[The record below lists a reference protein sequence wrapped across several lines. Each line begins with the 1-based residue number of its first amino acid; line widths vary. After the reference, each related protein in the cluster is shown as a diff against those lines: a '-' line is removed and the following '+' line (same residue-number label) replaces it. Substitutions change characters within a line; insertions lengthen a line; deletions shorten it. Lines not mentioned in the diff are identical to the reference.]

1 MSTIRI
7 QPSICTIS
15 QLFNPTFKPEAT
27 AKDGTNSTN
36 GPPSPS
42 VTTTRSIKSPS
53 GGVASLDSSG
63 SSAGQVL
70 SPSKITAIGMGSL
83 RQKPTTSP
91 ISAAVLKNTFSGIP
105 RRNTYNYNNEKS
117 ASTEKAAIADNP
129 RYTSIDSCTL

>member
-1 MSTIRI
+1 MT
-7 QPSICTIS
+7 
-15 QLFNPTFKPEAT
+15 
-27 AKDGTNSTN
+27 KDGNTTTNATN

-42 VTTTRSIKSPS
+42 VTTPRSIKSPS
-53 GGVASLDSSG
+53 GGVGALETGG
-63 SSAGQVL
+63 SSAAQVL

-117 ASTEKAAIADNP
+117 ASTEKASIADNP
-129 RYTSIDSCTL
+129 RYTIILYKSIEKLTKQLIDH

>member
-1 MSTIRI
+1 MKRI
-7 QPSICTIS
+7 SNLEVT
-15 QLFNPTFKPEAT
+15 
-27 AKDGTNSTN
+27 KDGTNSTNSTN

-42 VTTTRSIKSPS
+42 VTTPRSIKSPS
-53 GGVASLDSSG
+53 GGVAGIDTSG
-63 SSAGQVL
+63 SSAAQVL

-129 RYTSIDSCTL
+129 RYVIHYIVY